1 MRKIQIEHNS
11 VSINNI
17 TQKISCNNKSK
28 VFTLFNV
35 KGKQNTIIA

>member
-1 MRKIQIEHNS
+1 MKKIQIEHNS

-28 VFTLFNV
+28 VKSLLSLML
-35 KGKQNTIIA
+35 KESKIQ